1 MNLLKKIK
9 EIFTIIPP
17 KKLLTF
23 LFFLTSTIGYVIAAY
38 FPYAASQIIKFI
50 TENLKY
56 NALLYT
62 LYLAIAYITY
72 ELLWYLNYYIY
83 SKLQVYY
90 SKTIHNK
97 FFDKIIN
104 SSQKF
109 TKKIDKGKMLS
120 LVNADIP
127 NYCFLI
133 DSTVSYLSAIIMV
146 FISSFLIF
154 KANVLTG
161 IIAMLSTI
169 FYLLFITKTTTLFAK
184 YLKAEKKQNDY
195 TNNIYLEELTGLKEI
210 KTLPIRTKLEQQ
222 LNSKLKNFTQAFTKK
237 RKYYEHNENT
247 SDLIPHYT
255 KFLLYLILIIYL
267 AKYNATL
274 DLIILIIGYYD
285 QIVESLNEMLQSYT
299 EIEQYYVSV
308 ERIKDVL
315 YFDDKLSLL
324 YGNYEEDNIFGS
336 IVFKNVTYETK
347 EKLYFNNINFEI
359 KPHTL
364 NVIVGKSGSGK
375 SELFNLLLRFQ
386 KLTSGDIFLD
396 GKNIY
401 TYSDSIYSSNITL
414 VKQEPFFYNMSIL
427 NNLKLVT
434 KNKENIITACQK
446 VGIHEFI
453 MSLPK
458 KYNTEL
464 NQNAYNLSDGQKQ
477 LLSIARALLTDA
489 EIFLMDNITSSLD
502 QKTNNEIV
510 SLLKKLS
517 QDHTILVITNRDDLI
532 AAADQILCLDNKVIK
547 SYSSFSELQEKYS
560 YEDKGEEK

>member
-90 SKTIHNK
+90 SETIHNK

-510 SLLKKLS
+510 SFLKKLS